1 MKFKIF
7 KLLPLAVLR
16 LLDRDLV
23 TGSERFAKLIGGAY
37 RKRVAD
43 ELAASTPTTRESM
56 IVASSLIRHLR
67 GAA

>member
-7 KLLPLAVLR
+7 KLLPLSILR

-23 TGSERFAKLIGGAY
+23 TGSEGLAKLISKDK
-37 RKRVAD
+37 RKWVAD

-56 IVASSLIRHLR
+56 IVTISMIRHLR

>member
-1 MKFKIF
+1 MKFEIF

-23 TGSERFAKLIGGAY
+23 TGTEGLAKLIGRAD

-43 ELAASTPTTRESM
+43 ELAASTPTTRRSM
-56 IVASSLIRHLR
+56 LVVSSMIRHLR

>member
-7 KLLPLAVLR
+7 KLLPLSILR

-23 TGSERFAKLIGGAY
+23 SGSEGLAKLIGRAN

-56 IVASSLIRHLR
+56 IVASSMIRHLR